1 MNLKKSL
8 EQQEKKKTRRPPSS
22 RSPSKASQLPPY
34 PSPAFPLCLL
44 HSLQSRGQTPK
55 QETNERARIM
65 QVIAQ
70 VSSVLFTPSKNLSTA
85 QKIEVCAPACGLLRA
100 GDKIA

>member
-1 MNLKKSL
+1 
-8 EQQEKKKTRRPPSS
+8 
-22 RSPSKASQLPPY
+22 
-34 PSPAFPLCLL
+34 
-44 HSLQSRGQTPK
+44 
-55 QETNERARIM
+55 M

-70 VSSVLFTPSKNLSTA
+70 VLFTPSKDLSTA